1 VEYVFVWDHRH
12 QKNTQDMVRIATEIK
27 KVPDE
32 KGAGPLVL
40 GRDSSIPKI
49 MGTNYQVA
57 RKLKAIFDPE
67 NIMSQGIGFLQ

>member
-1 VEYVFVWDHRH
+1 
-12 QKNTQDMVRIATEIK
+12 MVRIATEIK

-32 KGAGPLVL
+32 MGAEPLVL
-40 GRDSSIPKI
+40 GRDGTIPKI

-67 NIMSQGIGFLQ
+67 NIISSRIGFLQ